1 MDESLSSFH
10 LTSRKNARLGS
21 LEREKRGVLLEKKPG
36 ALCCL
41 HHTSCHRRQTSMKRR
56 TRNTQI

>member
-1 MDESLSSFH
+1 MEESLSSFH

-21 LEREKRGVLLEKKPG
+21 LERDKRGALLEKKPG
-36 ALCCL
+36 ALHRL
-41 HHTSCHRRQTSMKRR
+41 HHTSCHRRRTAMKRR